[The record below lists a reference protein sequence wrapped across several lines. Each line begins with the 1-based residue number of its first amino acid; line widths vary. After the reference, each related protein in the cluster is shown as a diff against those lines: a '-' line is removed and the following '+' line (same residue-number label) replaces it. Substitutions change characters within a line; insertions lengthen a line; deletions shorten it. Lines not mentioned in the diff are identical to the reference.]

1 MPTALCLMFSI
12 TFTPLILSTV
22 GLFMMLVLL
31 LWMLSAG
38 IRYTAGQLKTLL
50 KSKDANTMIFSNTF
64 YMLFVFPL
72 GVWLIQP
79 GVDQLYFES
88 QQSAHHDA

>member
-50 KSKDANTMIFSNTF
+50 ESKNADYMIYSNTF
-64 YMLFVFPL
+64 SMLFIFPFA
-72 GVWLIQP
+72 VWQIQP
-79 GVDQLYFES
+79 AVNQLYFES